1 MFYLCPVFQNY
12 MAIMTSKNSTVTL
25 FVYEFVFYGWW
36 TSKHISLNKIW
47 IIWKLTVSLTFS
59 LIFKKNERY
68 IAQHVF
74 GFWII
79 SHLLFDPHKSCMEL
93 VLLQL
98 LLQHHFSYI
107 EVEFLHAFTTSLK
120 TQVKLCLFW
129 LNSMAQSWRRAKE
142 IGKEP
147 WQKFLW
153 RAKQETVLF
162 TISCQLSLPT
172 RTQKSLG
179 KEKGP

>member
-1 MFYLCPVFQNY
+1 MFYRCPVFKNS
-12 MAIMTSKNSTVTL
+12 MAIMTPKNSTVIL

-47 IIWKLTVSLTFS
+47 IICKLTVSLTFS
-59 LIFKKNERY
+59 LIFRKNERHV
-68 IAQHVF
+68 AQHVF

-98 LLQHHFSYI
+98 LLQYHFSYK
-107 EVEFLHAFTTSLK
+107 EVEFLYAFTTSLK

-129 LNSMAQSWRRAKE
+129 LNSMAQSWRKGDWKRTLAETLMK
-142 IGKEP
+142 GKT
-147 WQKFLW
+147 
-153 RAKQETVLF
+153 RDSAVYN
-162 TISCQLSLPT
+162 ILPT
-172 RTQKSLG
+172 FSPHRDTENL
-179 KEKGP
+179 